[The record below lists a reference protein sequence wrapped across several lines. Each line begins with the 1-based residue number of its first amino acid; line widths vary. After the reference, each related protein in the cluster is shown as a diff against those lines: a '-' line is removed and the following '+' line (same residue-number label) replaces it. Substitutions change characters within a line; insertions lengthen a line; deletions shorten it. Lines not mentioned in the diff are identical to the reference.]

1 MINYNGGENMKKKTS
16 LIISIVLIVVGCL
29 VYFGYRYMTP
39 KKVLIRTLNNYKE
52 SIYEENKH
60 NDNVEKILKG
70 DYKALDVTGE
80 ISASNQKRS
89 FNINYNEDDKDKIS
103 QIKLDLNNN
112 DFKINVDLVSTNK
125 KMYIMIKDVFKK
137 YYYTDF
143 ELFDDGND
151 DESDFIGDYINILN
165 DNENVDTEKILE
177 LYIDSIDENI
187 SNSDFNSSKETIE
200 LDGKKIKTT
209 KYTMTYD
216 KKLND
221 KIINTFIKKVKN
233 NNDASVTLSKLLNI
247 EEKDL
252 DKTLDNYLKELKD
265 GEKYSYNVSVYTKLN
280 KTYLIELELDGDSIA
295 INKDKDTYNF
305 IIKSEDNTI
314 TGKLLTHNKDK
325 IKLEAKMKNK
335 YYSMN
340 IENVTDVTKSSSK
353 AIEMNSE
360 TTVSMM
366 GQSMKLNMKIALKEG
381 KAINSDIIKDAD
393 KIENL
398 TEQEVDA
405 LSKLMI
411 GDSLMSEQFRKSR

>member
-1 MINYNGGENMKKKTS
+1 MKKKTS

-80 ISASNQKRS
+80 ISASNQKSS

-103 QIKLDLNNN
+103 QINLDLNNN

-143 ELFDDGND
+143 ELFDNEND

-165 DNENVDTEKILE
+165 DNENVDTEKLLE

-325 IKLEAKMKNK
+325 IKLEAKMKSK

>member
-1 MINYNGGENMKKKTS
+1 MKKKFG
-16 LIISIVLIVVGCL
+16 LIISIILIVVGCV
-29 VYFGYRYMTP
+29 VYFSYRYMTP
-39 KKVLIRTLNNYKE
+39 KKVLVRTLHTYKN

-60 NDNVEKILKG
+60 SDNIKKLLSK
-70 DYKALDVTGE
+70 DYKALDVSGEMSVAGQKTG
-80 ISASNQKRS
+80 
-89 FNINYNEDDKDKIS
+89 FTINYNEDNKNKIS
-103 QIKLDLNNN
+103 QIKFDLNI
-112 DFKINVDLVSTNK
+112 DKTKLSGDVVSTNK
-125 KMYIMIKDVFKK
+125 KIYLMIKDVFKK
-137 YYYTDF
+137 YYYTD
-143 ELFDDGND
+143 LDGEFTD
-151 DESDFIGDYINILN
+151 DYINFLKN
-165 DNENVDTEKILE
+165 NEELDTEVL
-177 LYIDSIDENI
+177 LDLFIDSIDENI
-187 SNSDFNSSKETIE
+187 SNSNFISSKETIE

-252 DKTLDNYLKELKD
+252 DKTLDKHLKELKD

-325 IKLEAKMKNK
+325 IKLEAKMKSK

-353 AIEMNSE
+353 AIEMNSV

-366 GQSMKLNMKIALKEG
+366 GQSMKVDMNIALKEG
-381 KAINSDIIKDAD
+381 KAINSDIIKNAESME
-393 KIENL
+393 KIPQKEAEAFSNL
-398 TEQEVDA
+398 
-405 LSKLMI
+405 LM
-411 GDSLMSEQFRKSR
+411 GDSFMNTQFRKN

>member
-1 MINYNGGENMKKKTS
+1 MKKKTS

-265 GEKYSYNVSVYTKLN
+265 GEKYSYNISVYTKLN

-325 IKLEAKMKNK
+325 IKLEAKMKSK

>member
-1 MINYNGGENMKKKTS
+1 MKKKTS

-325 IKLEAKMKNK
+325 IKLEAKMKSK